1 MIFQVFPSLDQH
13 FSEPVRVLLKRWSV
27 EFFSHLPQSSASE
40 LSRRLLEGCE
50 PAQILCASP
59 VLSKLGQV
67 LARDLRLEPEIRE
80 ELQKLESSKPRGS
93 YRSLRKQVA
102 SRFPSSCRLGSALAE
117 GSLALVFPVKY
128 GGRDG
133 VAKILKPGIED
144 QLLRELRSLE
154 SSVSFLESEA
164 RKVGLPQ
171 LDYSGIVSQVRE
183 ALAAE
188 LDLVRERQNLELA
201 QEIFDTTRVAIP
213 APWDNSDEQVL
224 VMDRLFGQPL
234 QPEHYREA
242 VVELL
247 VKPLF
252 NSGRQSLFHGDLHGG
267 NLMSCSDGR
276 IGVLD
281 WGLCLDLST
290 TQRSQIS
297 RLTSAILFG
306 RTSLA
311 IKTLDDIGLH
321 PGTPQLRGTLAQKL
335 DSLLDGC
342 QGEIP
347 SWLLILRKTLH
358 QLEGVLEPAVLEQTV
373 LVEGLQQLLL
383 EWPFRFFVRPGRRD
397 VFGSHLSTNDLW
409 SLILP
414 V

>member
-50 PAQILCASP
+50 PAQIICASP
-59 VLSKLGQV
+59 VLSKLSQV
-67 LARDLRLEPEIRE
+67 LARDPRLGPEIRE
-80 ELQKLESSKPRGS
+80 ELRKLESPKPRGS
-93 YRSLRKQVA
+93 YRALRKQVA
-102 SRFPSSCRLGSALAE
+102 SRFPSTCRLGSALAE
-117 GSLALVFPVKY
+117 GSLAVVFPVKY

-133 VAKILKPGIED
+133 VAKILKPGIQD
-144 QLLRELRSLE
+144 RLLAELRSLQ
-154 SSVSFLESEA
+154 SSVGFLECEA
-164 RKVGLPQ
+164 GKVGLPQ
-171 LDYSGIVSQVRE
+171 LDYSGIVRQVRE

-188 LDLVRERQNLELA
+188 LDLVRERQNLERARSL
-201 QEIFDTTRVAIP
+201 FDLTRVAIP
-213 APWDNSDEQVL
+213 APWDTSDEQIL
-224 VMDRLFGQPL
+224 VMDRLHGEPL
-234 QPEHYREA
+234 QPEHYRDA

-281 WGLCLDLST
+281 WGLCLDLSD

-311 IKTLDDIGLH
+311 VKTLDDIGLQ

-347 SWLLILRKTLH
+347 SWLILLRKTLH

-373 LVEGLQQLLL
+373 LTEGLQQLLL

-397 VFGSHLSTNDLW
+397 VFGSHLSTHDLW
-409 SLILP
+409 SLLLP

>member
-13 FSEPVRVLLKRWSV
+13 FSDPVRVLLKRWSV
-27 EFFSHLPQSSASE
+27 AFFSDLPQKSASE

-50 PAQILCASP
+50 PAQIICASP
-59 VLSKLGQV
+59 VLSKLSQV
-67 LARDLRLEPEIRE
+67 LARDSRLGPEIRE
-80 ELQKLESSKPRGS
+80 ELQKLESSTPRGS
-93 YRSLRKQVA
+93 YRALRKKVA

-117 GSLALVFPVKY
+117 GSLAVVFPVRY

-133 VAKILKPGIED
+133 VAKILKPGIQE
-144 QLLRELRSLE
+144 QLLDELRSLE
-154 SSVSFLESEA
+154 SSMKFLESEA

-171 LDYSGIVSQVRE
+171 LNYAGIVAQVRE
-183 ALAAE
+183 ALAGE
-188 LDLVRERQNLELA
+188 LDLVRERRNLERARDL
-201 QEIFDTTRVAIP
+201 FDLTRVAIP
-213 APWDNSDEQVL
+213 EPWSDSDEQVL
-224 VMDRLFGQPL
+224 VMDRLYGQPL

-252 NSGRQSLFHGDLHGG
+252 NSGRDSLFHGDLHGG

-281 WGLCLDLST
+281 WGLCLDLSP

-306 RTSLA
+306 RTGLA
-311 IKTLDDIGLH
+311 VKTLDDIGIQ
-321 PGTPQLRGTLAQKL
+321 PGRPQLKGTLAQKL

-342 QGEIP
+342 RGAIP
-347 SWLLILRKTLH
+347 AWLIVLRKTLH
-358 QLEGVLEPAVLEQTV
+358 QLEGVLEPSALEQTV

-397 VFGSHLSTNDLW
+397 IFGSHLSTQDLW
-409 SLILP
+409 SLVLP